1 VAGNVASGFFLSMG
15 IADRVIKDDSNKL
28 TRLDGKGEKISLQGM
43 SIAVLVDMVFDAA
56 VRDGV
61 IVINGEDNGKQVL
74 PGAAHMSRDEFDQ
87 AKQVWSTVVTVVII
101 VLPLVLSL
109 GAAAQSAG
117 GLAALLKSLPERLK
131 SSLQEIA
138 AGIKSIGGKLNA
150 AANLTQ
156 ESALAGMTTE
166 RVLENATSVFQTCE
180 RLAKTSQGSLGIYQN
195 ALQLQLGKLNLN
207 LGVAQKARMQA
218 EGLIRINTESM
229 QFTTSVYE
237 NMLKTQTDL
246 ARTLA
251 AIIQQMNEPGLS
263 AARNI
268 RANT

>member
-1 VAGNVASGFFLSMG
+1 
-15 IADRVIKDDSNKL
+15 
-28 TRLDGKGEKISLQGM
+28 
-43 SIAVLVDMVFDAA
+43 
-56 VRDGV
+56 
-61 IVINGEDNGKQVL
+61 
-74 PGAAHMSRDEFDQ
+74 
-87 AKQVWSTVVTVVII
+87 
-101 VLPLVLSL
+101 
-109 GAAAQSAG
+109 
-117 GLAALLKSLPERLK
+117 
-131 SSLQEIA
+131 
-138 AGIKSIGGKLNA
+138 
-150 AANLTQ
+150 
-156 ESALAGMTTE
+156 
-166 RVLENATSVFQTCE
+166 
-180 RLAKTSQGSLGIYQN
+180 
-195 ALQLQLGKLNLN
+195 LNLN